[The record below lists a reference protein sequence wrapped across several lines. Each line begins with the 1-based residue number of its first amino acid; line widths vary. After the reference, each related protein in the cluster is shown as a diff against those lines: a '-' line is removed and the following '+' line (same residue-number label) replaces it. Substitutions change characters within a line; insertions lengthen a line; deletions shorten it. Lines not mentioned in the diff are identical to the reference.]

1 MAMCQTLP
9 LKGLTSC
16 AQKKLKY
23 EIFHSKNPSRRKIS
37 VFSFKGIERSSLLE
51 DFLRKLEIVNL
62 GPQGSTEENSGTFD
76 RGLGPTY
83 EFFR

>member
-1 MAMCQTLP
+1 MCQTPP
-9 LKGLTSC
+9 LKIMLS
-16 AQKKLKY
+16 KKLKY
-23 EIFHSKNPSRRKIS
+23 EIFQSKNPSCRKIS

-83 EFFR
+83 KFFR

>member
-1 MAMCQTLP
+1 M
-9 LKGLTSC
+9 S
-16 AQKKLKY
+16 
-23 EIFHSKNPSRRKIS
+23 RKIS